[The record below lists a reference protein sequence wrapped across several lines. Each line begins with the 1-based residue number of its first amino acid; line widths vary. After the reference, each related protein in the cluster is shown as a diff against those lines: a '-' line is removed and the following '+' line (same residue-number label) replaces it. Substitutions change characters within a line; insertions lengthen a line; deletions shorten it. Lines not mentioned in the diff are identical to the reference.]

1 MSMSINS
8 FVKYVI
14 NELKKH
20 DNIFEM
26 KCDTKFRRRISDS
39 KLNRLNNALYKNGIS
54 KKYKFIC
61 KKQNKGYMLKLD
73 YHYNHAIDL
82 FMSLN
87 FKKYVVSFIKHPAI
101 FVRVRFTKEEE
112 FFTII
117 PMEFNKL
124 KKIAKKSLALNW
136 GHGISIDNKHKYYV
150 FHFRLKDIIYRI
162 FGEVQ

>member
-26 KCDTKFRRRISDS
+26 KCDTKFRRKISSS
-39 KLNRLNNALYKNGIS
+39 KLNRLDNILYKNGIS

-61 KKQNKGYMLKLD
+61 EKHNRGYVLKLD
-73 YHYNHAIDL
+73 SHYNESIDL

-87 FKKYVVSFIKHPAI
+87 FKSYVVSFIKHPAV
-101 FVRVRFTKEEE
+101 FFRVRLAKEEE

-117 PMEFNKL
+117 PMEFNRL
-124 KKIAKKSLALNW
+124 KKIVKKSLGRNYGYGVSL
-136 GHGISIDNKHKYYV
+136 DNKSKYYV
-150 FHFRLKDIIYRI
+150 FHFRLNDIVYRV
-162 FGEVQ
+162 FAEV